1 MLDIPPV
8 KLRNTI
14 KQIYKLDS
22 LTYTSL
28 KHILK
33 EGAKFNQLLRIKDEQ
48 FDNMVD
54 VLKIPL
60 DC

>member
-14 KQIYKLDS
+14 KQIYNLDS
-22 LTYTSL
+22 LTFTSL

-33 EGAKFNQLLRIKDEQ
+33 EGAKFN
-48 FDNMVD
+48 
-54 VLKIPL
+54 
-60 DC
+60 